1 MLEALFIKGK
11 SYLEFRETRSF
22 PVPGSGPEGPL
33 CVLRMGKRNNQS
45 DSGPGS
51 IMAPV
56 CNRLNKP
63 RIGE

>member
-1 MLEALFIKGK
+1 MLEAFFIKGK
-11 SYLEFRETRSF
+11 SYLEFRETRFF
-22 PVPGSGPEGPL
+22 PVPGPEVPL
-33 CVLRMGKRNNQS
+33 CVLPMCKRNNPA

-51 IMAPV
+51 VMAPV

>member
-1 MLEALFIKGK
+1 MLEALFIEGK
-11 SYLEFRETRSF
+11 SYLEFRETRFF

-33 CVLRMGKRNNQS
+33 CVLPMVKRNNPA
-45 DSGPGS
+45 DSGPGP